1 MITKIMIIV
10 IIIIMIILI
19 IKTSL
24 IRKLTIKYY
33 LQFISPRKH
42 YLHYV
47 QLKQYLLF
55 LSIKKKKGH
64 SISVVKIHSIKNIL
78 YIRKKNSIKKR
89 FISTKLIY
97 ELTPLTHTLGY

>member
-1 MITKIMIIV
+1 
-10 IIIIMIILI
+10 MIILI
-19 IKTSL
+19 MKTSL

-47 QLKQYLLF
+47 QLKHYLLF
-55 LSIKKKKGH
+55 LSIKKKKKGH

-78 YIRKKNSIKKR
+78 YIRKKIQLKNGS
-89 FISTKLIY
+89 FQLN
-97 ELTPLTHTLGY
+97 